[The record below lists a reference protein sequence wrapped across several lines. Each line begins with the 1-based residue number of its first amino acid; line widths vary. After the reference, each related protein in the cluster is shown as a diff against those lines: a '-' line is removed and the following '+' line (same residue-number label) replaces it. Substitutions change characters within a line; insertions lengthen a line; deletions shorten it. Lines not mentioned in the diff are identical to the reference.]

1 MRKVFCSTNL
11 TIITSVAL
19 ASCATPAS
27 ITTLRPSGGPESAT
41 PQLARFMRE
50 RVNVPFAFA
59 MMESETNRPIRMH
72 KAAGLMREAARHLVH
87 WSTPPSASPQGR
99 EVFYAYAQSL
109 ERHIGRL
116 EFASAAR
123 ETDAIANS
131 LERIRQTC
139 NDCHHFFRPASQLS
153 RDVMF

>member
-1 MRKVFCSTNL
+1 M
-11 TIITSVAL
+11 
-19 ASCATPAS
+19 P
-27 ITTLRPSGGPESAT
+27 TLRPSEGPESAT

-59 MMESETNRPIRMH
+59 MMESETNRPLRMR
-72 KAAGLMREAARHLVH
+72 KAAGLMREAARRLVH
-87 WSTPPSASPQGR
+87 WSTPPTVSPQGQQ
-99 EVFYAYAQSL
+99 VFHAYAQSL

-116 EFASAAR
+116 ELASTTR
-123 ETDAIANS
+123 ETGGIANS

-153 RDVMF
+153 RDVMFDRIAVELGGAQ